1 MRIFI
6 DTAPLIYLC
15 EGTPAQNQIVSSQL
29 EKWLEADLFLGAST
43 MTLLELLVV
52 PFRENNKRLVLKY
65 RTLLTDLLS
74 EPLIPLDETIA
85 EAASAYR
92 AEYGFKTPDAIQLA
106 TAVQHGYDAFYTND
120 HRHSACNDIEI
131 VLADLR

>member
-15 EGTPAQNQIVSSQL
+15 EGTETQNQLVSTQL
-29 EKWLEADLFLGAST
+29 EKWLETESILGSST

-52 PFRENNKRLVLKY
+52 PFRENNKRLALKY
-65 RTLLTDLLS
+65 RTLLHDLLS

-85 EAASAYR
+85 ESASFYR
-92 AEYGFKTPDAIQLA
+92 AQYGFKTPDAIQLA
-106 TAVQHGYDAFYTND
+106 TAVQHGYDVFYTND
-120 HRHSACNDIEI
+120 RKLSACNEIE
-131 VLADLR
+131 VVSAF

>member
-1 MRIFI
+1 MRLFI

-15 EGTPAQNQIVSSQL
+15 EGTPAQNKMVSGQL
-29 EKWLEADLFLGAST
+29 EKWLETDVFLGSST

-52 PFRENNKRLVLKY
+52 PFRENNKRLALKY

-74 EPLIPLDETIA
+74 EPLIPVDEPIA

-92 AEYGFKTPDAIQLA
+92 AKYAFKTADAIQLA
-106 TAVQHGYDAFYTND
+106 TAVQHGYDTFYTND
-120 HRHSACNDIEI
+120 HKLCNFDEIEI
-131 VLADLR
+131 VMAELI